1 MEFEAMVDFFSHL
14 KYAKRKYPMIISY
27 NKHLSKLEKE
37 DDKERELGL
46 FKRFLV
52 ANQSIKDE
60 KFDEPS
66 FRTGKSSITLSMT
79 NFVQGFEEE
88 NFWDKLRATE
98 LMIFPKGKPLPAPPS
113 PTIAGITGALGSF
126 ADNPFFMDVVEQVK
140 SMDNLPDIT
149 EMSDFMNAP
158 QFHKIVN
165 NIKGKIQTGE
175 YTIKDLTS
183 TVVKV
188 IGTVKS
194 EFDEETQNTLDVVT
208 NTMTAAER
216 NEPVDMAQILSL
228 VSNMNLK
235 M

>member
-1 MEFEAMVDFFSHL
+1 
-14 KYAKRKYPMIISY
+14 
-27 NKHLSKLEKE
+27 
-37 DDKERELGL
+37 
-46 FKRFLV
+46 
-52 ANQSIKDE
+52 
-60 KFDEPS
+60 
-66 FRTGKSSITLSMT
+66 MT

-165 NIKGKIQTGE
+165 NIKEYYGE
-175 YTIKDLTS
+175 
-183 TVVKV
+183 
-188 IGTVKS
+188 KS
-194 EFDEETQNTLDVVT
+194 EKMRKDWGGNIMGQKSQNATRKRDKAVERE
-208 NTMTAAER
+208 AAKKA
-216 NEPVDMAQILSL
+216 MAQF
-228 VSNMNLK
+228 
-235 M
+235 